1 MSDPDRY
8 RVTDVTAPRGG
19 KDGRGRNKQGR
30 AKPTKRD
37 CIVAQLDHAS
47 GLLARW
53 GLEPVR
59 LVGRSCSG
67 GRVRITGEAATPDGY
82 PVSVLMLLGSPGQAV
97 IGTPPTSAPAHDLV
111 HLGDPVELLGTR
123 VNALARPAIRERE
136 AWMSKA
142 SGKINAA
149 NPPSA
154 DPAASPVPAPKYE
167 PKPQERAAVEAWF
180 DRRRQ
185 RAPAPRLK
193 VEKKGSASQ
202 VALDHPHPETG
213 SILLMAAVGT
223 SSADFLQSLICQ
235 LVNAGSKGPAADEDV
250 ANFMLAVVTGIEPR
264 DEVEAMLASQMAA
277 VHMATMTFARRLNHI
292 DNIPQQDSAERAFNK
307 LARTFAMQ
315 VEALKR
321 YRTGG
326 EHRVVVHQ
334 VNVNDGGQ
342 AIVGSVSPRPA
353 KTGRSAKRAG

>member
-1 MSDPDRY
+1 
-8 RVTDVTAPRGG
+8 
-19 KDGRGRNKQGR
+19 
-30 AKPTKRD
+30 
-37 CIVAQLDHAS
+37 
-47 GLLARW
+47 
-53 GLEPVR
+53 
-59 LVGRSCSG
+59 
-67 GRVRITGEAATPDGY
+67 
-82 PVSVLMLLGSPGQAV
+82 
-97 IGTPPTSAPAHDLV
+97 
-111 HLGDPVELLGTR
+111 
-123 VNALARPAIRERE
+123 
-136 AWMSKA
+136 MSKA

-149 NPPSA
+149 NAPSA

-167 PKPQERAAVEAWF
+167 PKPQEGAAVEAWF

-202 VALDHPHPETG
+202 VVALDHPHPETG

>member
-1 MSDPDRY
+1 VDEQSIRKNQ
-8 RVTDVTAPRGG
+8 RGEPSERG
-19 KDGRGRNKQGR
+19 PGRF
-30 AKPTKRD
+30 
-37 CIVAQLDHAS
+37 
-47 GLLARW
+47 
-53 GLEPVR
+53 
-59 LVGRSCSG
+59 SCPWA
-67 GRVRITGEAATPDGY
+67 ED
-82 PVSVLMLLGSPGQAV
+82 
-97 IGTPPTSAPAHDLV
+97 
-111 HLGDPVELLGTR
+111 
-123 VNALARPAIRERE
+123 
-136 AWMSKA
+136 
-142 SGKINAA
+142 
-149 NPPSA
+149 
-154 DPAASPVPAPKYE
+154 E

-202 VALDHPHPETG
+202 VALDHTHPETG

-353 KTGRSAKRAG
+353 KTGRSAKSAG

>member
-1 MSDPDRY
+1 
-8 RVTDVTAPRGG
+8 
-19 KDGRGRNKQGR
+19 
-30 AKPTKRD
+30 
-37 CIVAQLDHAS
+37 
-47 GLLARW
+47 
-53 GLEPVR
+53 
-59 LVGRSCSG
+59 
-67 GRVRITGEAATPDGY
+67 
-82 PVSVLMLLGSPGQAV
+82 
-97 IGTPPTSAPAHDLV
+97 
-111 HLGDPVELLGTR
+111 
-123 VNALARPAIRERE
+123 
-136 AWMSKA
+136 MSKA

-149 NPPSA
+149 NALSG

-250 ANFMLAVVTGIEPR
+250 ANFMLAVVTGIEPT

-277 VHMATMTFARRLNHI
+277 VHMATMTFARRLNHVE
-292 DNIPQQDSAERAFNK
+292 NIPQQDSAERAFNK
-307 LARTFAMQ
+307 LARTFATQ
-315 VEALKR
+315 VEALNR
-321 YRTGG
+321 YRTRG

-353 KTGRSAKRAG
+353 KTGRSAKSAG